1 MNFLPPFRRQM
12 ITFATMKRMYS
23 IALMLVCGIMAANA
37 QNIAKKNDSSV
48 EPLEPQ
54 RLQGPREATEA
65 EKEYARQ
72 YEKDKQEQAQ
82 IDYNLP
88 SVDENGQVVTPAEDY
103 YYPFYGGWGWNRWRL
118 HKGLNVNLSASAFV
132 TSGKGWGTHGGL
144 TQDISLMYVTNLS
157 KKATLAIGGYF
168 NNMEYRGDNY
178 TTAGFSALF
187 GYRFN
192 EHWSAY
198 AFAQKAFT
206 SNNFGP
212 AFGGYYPYRGY
223 YGPAYW
229 DATYGYAGASLG
241 PWNNRFMDRIG
252 GGVTYQWG
260 EYGQNSISFQVEYD
274 HMPNQSCGY
283 DYRRY
288 DYPVR

>member
-1 MNFLPPFRRQM
+1 
-12 ITFATMKRMYS
+12 MKRIFS
-23 IALMLVCGIMAANA
+23 IAIAMVCCLVSANA
-37 QNIAKKNDSSV
+37 QDSIRRTAV
-48 EPLEPQ
+48 EPIEPE

-72 YEKDKQEQAQ
+72 LEKDRQEQEQ

-88 SVDENGQVVTPAEDY
+88 SVDENGQVVTPADDY
-103 YYPFYGGWGWNRWRL
+103 YYPFWGGWGWNRWRL
-118 HKGLNVNLSASAFV
+118 HKGLNVNLGASAFV
-132 TSGKGWGTHGGL
+132 TSGNGRGTHGGF
-144 TQDISLMYVTNLS
+144 TQDVSLMYVTNLS

-178 TTAGFSALF
+178 TTAGFTALF

-212 AFGGYYPYRGY
+212 AYGYGYYNPYGGYYS
-223 YGPAYW
+223 PAYW
-229 DATYGYAGASLG
+229 GGYYGYAGLGNG
-241 PWNNRFMDRIG
+241 PWDNRFMDRIG
-252 GGVTYQWG
+252 GGVSYQWG
-260 EYGQNSISFQVEYD
+260 EHGQNVISIQVEYD
-274 HMPNQSCGY
+274 HMPNQHQGY

>member
-1 MNFLPPFRRQM
+1 M
-12 ITFATMKRMYS
+12 ITFATMKRIFY
-23 IALMLVCGIMAANA
+23 IALMLACGIMTANA
-37 QNIAKKNDSSV
+37 QDITERNDSTV

-72 YEKDKQEQAQ
+72 YEKERQEQEQ

-88 SVDENGQVVTPAEDY
+88 TIDNNGQVVTPAEDY
-103 YYPFYGGWGWNRWRL
+103 YYPFWGGWGWNRWRL
-118 HKGLNVNLSASAFV
+118 HKGLNVNLGASAFV
-132 TSGKGWGTHGGL
+132 TSGNGWSTHGGF
-144 TQDISLMYVTNLS
+144 TQDVSLMYVTNLS

-212 AFGGYYPYRGY
+212 TYGFYNPYGGYYSS
-223 YGPAYW
+223 AYW
-229 DATYGYAGASLG
+229 DGLYGYGGPSFG
-241 PWNNRFMDRIG
+241 PWNNRFMDRVG

-260 EYGQNSISFQVEYD
+260 DHGQNYISIQVEYD
-274 HMPNQSCGY
+274 HMPNQSRGY
-283 DYRRY
+283 DYHRY

>member
-1 MNFLPPFRRQM
+1 M
-12 ITFATMKRMYS
+12 
-23 IALMLVCGIMAANA
+23 VCGLLSANA
-37 QNIAKKNDSSV
+37 QDTIAAHPAITGTHSTV
-48 EPLEPQ
+48 EPIEPE
-54 RLQGPREATEA
+54 RLHAPREATEA

-72 YEKDKQEQAQ
+72 LEQDREEQAQ

-88 SVDENGQVVTPAEDY
+88 TVDENGQVVTNTDNY
-103 YYPFYGGWGWNRWRL
+103 YYPFWGGWGWDRWRL

-132 TSGKGWGTHGGL
+132 TSGNGWGTHGGF
-144 TQDISLMYVTNLS
+144 TQDVSLMYVTNLS

-178 TTAGFSALF
+178 TTAGFSALL

-212 AFGGYYPYRGY
+212 TYGYYNPYGYYGGYYS
-223 YGPAYW
+223 PAYW
-229 DATYGYAGASLG
+229 GGYDAVGYG

-252 GGVTYQWG
+252 GGVSYQWG
-260 EYGQNSISFQVEYD
+260 DQGQNVISIQVEFD
-274 HMPNQSCGY
+274 HMPNQNHGY

>member
-1 MNFLPPFRRQM
+1 
-12 ITFATMKRMYS
+12 MKRIFV
-23 IALMLVCGIMAANA
+23 IAISLISGLMVAGA
-37 QNIAKKNDSSV
+37 QGTVKGNVSTV
-48 EPLEPQ
+48 EPIEPS
-54 RLQGPREATEA
+54 RLQGPREATDA

-72 YEKDKQEQAQ
+72 LEKDKEEQEQ

-88 SVDENGQVVTPAEDY
+88 SVDENGQVVTPVEDY
-103 YYPFYGGWGWNRWRL
+103 YYPFWGGWGWNRWRL
-118 HKGLNVNLSASAFV
+118 HKGLNVNVGASAFV
-132 TSGKGWGTHGGL
+132 TSGNGRGTHGGF
-144 TQDISLMYVTNLS
+144 TQDVSLMYVTNLS

-212 AFGGYYPYRGY
+212 SYGY
-223 YGPAYW
+223 YGPYGGYYGGYSPAFW
-229 DATYGYAGASLG
+229 DGYGYAGGMYG
-241 PWNNRFMDRIG
+241 PMANRFMDRIG
-252 GGVTYQWG
+252 GGVSYQWG
-260 EYGQNSISFQVEYD
+260 EHNQNVISIQIEVD
-274 HMPNQSCGY
+274 HMPDQNRGY
-283 DYRRY
+283 NYRHY
-288 DYPVR
+288 DYPVQR